1 MELIELQAIPSQEII
16 VTLDGNR
23 YEIPIKDAGGFMA
36 YGVIRN
42 GVTILENGNRI
53 VNGSPLLPYKHMES
67 GSFSLSVPD
76 SELPDYRQ
84 FGLTQFLY
92 YASQEEL
99 ESIR

>member
-1 MELIELQAIPSQEII
+1 MELITLQAIPSQSVII
-16 VTLDGNR
+16 TLDSNR
-23 YEIPIKDAGGFMA
+23 YEIPIKDAGGFMV

-42 GVTILENGNRI
+42 GLTILENGNRI
-53 VNGSPLLPYKHMES
+53 VNGSPLLPYKYMEA
-67 GSFSLSVPD
+67 GNLALSVPD
-76 SELPDYRQ
+76 AELPNYEQ